1 VTDITFRDLHADC
14 AACCG
19 LCCVSPPFDADQGFG
34 YDKPAHEAC
43 RHLQAGFRCGIHAD
57 RAAAG
62 FDSCTSYDCLG
73 AGQRTTRAFAPSDWR
88 EAPEHGAAIHS
99 AFLRL
104 RGLHELLSLLAT
116 ARAMVEEPAWRQRL
130 AAQAEG
136 VDRACLALLATA
148 TGGPQDPLGTAAHA
162 ATLRRSTFALLR
174 ELASVPSV
182 AARRPG

>member
-1 VTDITFRDLHADC
+1 MTDFKFPDLRADC

-19 LCCVSPPFDADQGFG
+19 LCCVSAPFDAGQGFG
-34 YDKPAHEAC
+34 YDKPAHEPC
-43 RHLQAGFRCGIHAD
+43 RHLLAGFRCGIHAD

-62 FDSCTSYDCLG
+62 FDGCTTYDCLG
-73 AGQRTTRAFAPSDWR
+73 AGQRTARAFAPADWLA
-88 EAPEHGAAIHS
+88 APERAPAMHA
-99 AFLRL
+99 AFLAL

-116 ARAMVEEPAWRQRL
+116 ARGIVAEPEWRQRL
-130 AAQAEG
+130 SAQAQD

-148 TGGPQDPLGTAAHA
+148 TGGAPDPRGGSAHA
-162 ATLRRSTFALLR
+162 AELRRSTHALLR